1 MSVFFWEKMLKVGE
15 FNPLASGE
23 SEVSQAGLQTYSSLV
38 LHFRLIDWEYV
49 KHSVFVPESAA
60 EEDQACNLRHFL
72 KRATQVMGLQ
82 MAKPALQLW
91 TP

>member
-38 LHFRLIDWEYV
+38 LHFRLID
-49 KHSVFVPESAA
+49 
-60 EEDQACNLRHFL
+60 
-72 KRATQVMGLQ
+72 
-82 MAKPALQLW
+82 
-91 TP
+91 